1 MKKKNNFFSWLLGKM
16 KHNWG
21 LKLLSLFFAIL
32 LWNSAVVDADPV
44 RPQTYSDIPITV
56 VGSEQLAE
64 KDLAL
69 VDSISSYAKNVKVTV
84 NINRSQISNYD
95 ETSIGIQLD
104 LSRINGV
111 GPHEIRLISTS
122 ANVDKIEPAS
132 ITVEVDERANR
143 VIPVECEVVGTLS
156 EGYHRGPLEVSPNAI
171 QVEGA
176 KSIVEKIE
184 KAYTRL
190 DITDKTE
197 SVNVPKEYTF
207 IDSTGSAIEASA
219 LKVSFDSVVL
229 KMSITPKK
237 TLLIS
242 PTVLGQDGIKEG
254 YQIADIVADPS
265 TVVVTG
271 DAELLEGLTSV
282 QLEGI
287 QIAAGQY
294 ENVFMQ
300 DLKIQVP
307 TGITVLGVDTASV
320 LVQIE
325 EIMSEKEFEN
335 VEVELRNVPEGLKAV
350 DFSAQV
356 NIKVIAPATIIDNLA
371 ANHITVYVDMTGAEA
386 GDSTLPLL
394 YEAPE
399 DYRVA
404 NVIFSQETV
413 NVTLE

>member
-1 MKKKNNFFSWLLGKM
+1 MKKTNNFFSWLLGKM

-44 RPQTYSDIPITV
+44 RPVTYQNIPVTV
-56 VGSEQLAE
+56 VGYEQLVE

-69 VDSISSYAKNVKVTV
+69 LDSISSYAKNVKVTV
-84 NINRSQISNYD
+84 NINRSQISDYD

-104 LSRINGV
+104 LSKINGV
-111 GPHEIRLISTS
+111 GTHEIRLIPTS
-122 ANVDKIEPAS
+122 ANVDKIEPS
-132 ITVEVDERANR
+132 TITVEVDERAKR
-143 VIPVECEVVGTLS
+143 VIPVECEVVGTLP
-156 EGYHRGPLEVSPNAI
+156 EGYHRGSLEVSPNAI
-171 QVEGA
+171 QVAGA
-176 KSIVEKIE
+176 KSIVENIE
-184 KAYTRL
+184 KAYIRL
-190 DITDKTE
+190 DLTDRTE
-197 SVNVPKEYTF
+197 SVNLPKEYTF
-207 IDSTGSAIEASA
+207 IDSSGSAID
-219 LKVSFDSVVL
+219 VSSLDVSIDSVVM
-229 KMSITPKK
+229 KMSISPKK

-307 TGITVLGVDTASV
+307 AGITILGVDTASV

-335 VEVELRNVPEGLKAV
+335 VDVKLRNVPEGLKPM

-356 NIKVIAPATIIDNLA
+356 NIKVIAPATVIDNIV

-386 GDSTLPLL
+386 GSSTLPLV

-399 DYRVA
+399 EYKVA
-404 NVIFSQETV
+404 NVVFSQETV
-413 NVTLE
+413 DVTLE